1 MGVREFFGVQMRREV
16 AAKVGAIEE
25 RTRAEVVV
33 CVRPWCSDYV
43 EARGRAGALLA
54 LAALGVLLFAPYE
67 FSVRAMPV
75 HVGLAYVVGALLAR
89 WSPPLRGA
97 LTRPS
102 ERARAVELAASAHFF
117 DRRLGATSRQTAVL
131 VYVGALERR
140 VCLRFDVGLDPS
152 TAQSAIRDAEGR
164 LADATA
170 RLDGNAFVEA
180 LGALG
185 DALATIAPAGED
197 DVDEL
202 PNEVDA

>member
-33 CVRPWCSDYV
+33 CVRPWCSEYA
-43 EARGRAGALLA
+43 EARGRAGAILA
-54 LAALGVLLFAPYE
+54 LAALGVLLFAPQE

-75 HVGLAYVVGALLAR
+75 HVAIAYVVGALLAR
-89 WSPPLRGA
+89 WSPPLRRA
-97 LTRPS
+97 LTRSS

-117 DRRLGATSRQTAVL
+117 DRRLGATARQTAVL
-131 VYVGALERR
+131 VYVGALEQR
-140 VCLRFDVGLDPS
+140 VGLRFDVGLDPS
-152 TAQSAIRDAEGR
+152 SAQGAIREAEAR

-170 RLDGNAFVEA
+170 RLDRRAFVEA

-185 DALATIAPAGED
+185 DALATIAPAGAD

>member
-1 MGVREFFGVQMRREV
+1 MVVRDFFGAELRREV
-16 AAKVGAIEE
+16 AAKVGAIEA

-33 CVRPWCSDYV
+33 CVRPWCSDYA

-54 LAALGVLLFAPYE
+54 FAALGVLLFAPYD

-75 HVGLAYVVGALLAR
+75 HVALAYVVGVLLAR
-89 WSPPLRGA
+89 WSPPLRRA
-97 LTRPS
+97 LTRSS

-117 DRRLGATSRQTAVL
+117 DRRLGATSKQTAVL

-140 VCLRFDVGLDPS
+140 VGLRFDVGLDPGF
-152 TAQSAIRDAEGR
+152 AQGAIRDTEAR

-170 RLDGNAFVEA
+170 RLDGKAFVDA

-185 DALATIAPAGED
+185 EALATIAPAD
-197 DVDEL
+197 DDDRNEL